1 MALVELET
9 IGFLVADDPTRVAS
23 SSKLRRI
30 GVVESRR
37 GGGGEGDFGASPGFL
52 GSVHVFEGECVGQID
67 MELGYVGRGILRECR
82 CIRGR

>member
-1 MALVELET
+1 MALVELEA

-23 SSKLRRI
+23 SSKLRRV
-30 GVVESRR
+30 GVVESRI
-37 GGGGEGDFGASPGFL
+37 GSGGEGDFGASPGLF
-52 GSVHVFEGECVGQID
+52 GGVHAIKGECVGQID